1 MSTTY
6 NEEILFTSSLEK
18 MCGGGWGLKN
28 QWIIKYKKRQNTTE
42 RTAANWRKNNI
53 FKYIL

>member
-28 QWIIKYKKRQNTTE
+28 QWIIKYNKTE
-42 RTAANWRKNNI
+42 YRRTYTAAN
-53 FKYIL
+53 